1 MGAYPAPRA
10 IGRVVSELPDFFA
23 AAEEDAA
30 LSTITL
36 DGISSGKVADC
47 RRCCIF
53 DISRLTKSITG
64 IEGAM
69 ATGVLW
75 AEEECQADEVQVEKL
90 MEKAKLKKWIV
101 EFLKKANLDVE
112 N

>member
-1 MGAYPAPRA
+1 
-10 IGRVVSELPDFFA
+10 
-23 AAEEDAA
+23 
-30 LSTITL
+30 
-36 DGISSGKVADC
+36 
-47 RRCCIF
+47 
-53 DISRLTKSITG
+53 
-64 IEGAM
+64 M